1 MQEFFMWSYIPLLV
15 ALPTALVVLA
25 IGHYVLLAR
34 HKDLGSEARLP
45 RQLALLI
52 LTLLSMVLVIV
63 VAPIHESTRNQ
74 ILGLLGIVLSGVV
87 ALSAAPFVTNFMA
100 AVMLRATRPF
110 AVGNFIRVGDLYGK
124 VTERGLF
131 DTEIQTEERELVA
144 IPNATFINQSV
155 TVVRSS
161 GVIISTKVSL
171 GYETGNDTAEPLML
185 EAAAKAGLEGP
196 YVHIVE
202 LGDFSISYKVC
213 GLLTDVESVLTARS
227 ELNRQLLNTL
237 HQAGVEV
244 ASPTITRHITQS
256 EDIRILPERTTPVAE
271 ENRVKAEEIVFDKA
285 REIERL
291 SALTKDLQQQ
301 LEDIDRSKSGAASQK
316 ASLEQSLERVKA
328 EIKTLRDDD

>member
-1 MQEFFMWSYIPLLV
+1 MWSYIPLLV